1 MGSRE
6 GCSSSSS
13 IVQAA
18 FGHAPETW
26 PTSSEGAS
34 LVPAS
39 FIEVSTQNERFIM
52 PPEIFDEDEK
62 KYVASQ
68 SALTGWICDF
78 DVGLNSFQVFLFCFC
93 RIVTVPP
100 ADNARVL
107 ASTPGAISLGALAVS
122 WRWNSGGVANLF
134 KDIEYR
140 EREQVQIA
148 CLETRRLDL
157 VEEGATYQRQLVHVC
172 RFRDILRSMPFDPWA
187 AQTFVP
193 YDHLVP
199 AYLKWWK
206 KVL

>member
-6 GCSSSSS
+6 GCSSPS

-34 LVPAS
+34 VVPGS
-39 FIEVSTQNERFIM
+39 LIEVSTQNERFIM

-68 SALTGWICDF
+68 PALTGWICDF

-93 RIVTVPP
+93 RIITVPP
-100 ADNARVL
+100 AVIARVL
-107 ASTPGAISLGALAVS
+107 TSTPGAISLGALAVS

-134 KDIEYR
+134 KDFEHW

-148 CLETRRLDL
+148 CLETRRLNL
-157 VEEGATYQRQLVHVC
+157 QEGGTTYKYQLIHVC

-199 AYLKWWK
+199 AYLKQWM